1 MGILT
6 SLFSAVSGLNTY
18 GNAMSVIGN
27 NIANVGTAGFK
38 SSRASFADLVSA
50 SLGGGS
56 STGQVGLGV
65 FLNDVQTSFSQG
77 SLSNTGNTLDLAI
90 DGAGFFGLRDTTGT
104 SSYSRAGQFEVNNLG
119 EIVDPSGRFLQGY
132 QASATGVILGTVGNI
147 TLSTATIAPQFTANA
162 SVEANLNSTSTVP
175 AAVFDVTDA
184 TTYNFS
190 NGITVYDSL
199 GSQHQ
204 LRLYYV
210 KTATAN
216 TWNLHSQ
223 VDGGATT
230 AQTNLVFNSSGV
242 LTGGGAQTFSLPIA
256 GGAATPLTVAMDF
269 SAMTQFGT
277 ASNLTN
283 QTQDGFT
290 SGSFQSLSIDSVG
303 RVVAQFSNGQTR
315 TLAQI
320 VLSRFTNPN
329 GLARAG
335 ENGFAETIDSGPPLA
350 GAPTNNGL
358 GRLISQ
364 TIEQSN
370 VDLGKEFVDMI
381 ITQRAFQANSRAITT
396 SDEMLQELVNLKR

>member
-6 SLFSAVSGLNTY
+6 SMFTAVSGLNTY

-56 STGQVGLGV
+56 ATGEVGLGV
-65 FLNDVQTSFSQG
+65 FLNDIQTSFSQG
-77 SLSNTGNTLDLAI
+77 SLSNTGNTMDLAI
-90 DGAGFFGLRDTTGT
+90 DGNGFFQLADSAGT
-104 SSYSRAGQFEVNNLG
+104 VSYSRAGQFEVNNRG
-119 EIVDPSGRFLQGY
+119 EVVDPSGRFLQGF
-132 QASATGVILGTVGNI
+132 QASPTGIILGTIGNI
-147 TLSTATIAPQFTANA
+147 TLSTTTVAPQATTTAN
-162 SVEANLNSTSTVP
+162 VEANLNAASTVP
-175 AAVFDVTDA
+175 TVAFDVTDA

-190 NGITVYDSL
+190 NGITVYDTL
-199 GSQHQ
+199 GAQHQ

-210 KTATAN
+210 KDAAAN

-223 VDGGATT
+223 IDGGAAT
-230 AQTNLVFNSSGV
+230 AQTDLVFNASGV
-242 LTGGGAQTFSLPIA
+242 LTGGGAQTFSLPIT
-256 GGAATPLTVAMDF
+256 GGAATPLSVAMDF
-269 SAMTQFGT
+269 STVTQFGA

-283 QTQDGFT
+283 QIQDGFT
-290 SGSFQSLSIDSVG
+290 SGSFQSLSFDAEG
-303 RVVAQFSNGQTR
+303 RVVAQFSNGETR
-315 TLAQI
+315 SLAQV

-329 GLARAG
+329 GLAHSG
-335 ENGFAETIDSGPPLA
+335 ENGFVETIDSGPPLA
-350 GAPTNNGL
+350 GAPTSNGL
-358 GRLISQ
+358 GQLISQ

>member
-56 STGQVGLGV
+56 TTGQVGLGV
-65 FLNDVQTSFSQG
+65 FLNDVQTSFVQG
-77 SLSNTGNTLDLAI
+77 SLSNTGNALDLAI
-90 DGAGFFGLRDTTGT
+90 DGNGFFNVRDAAGT
-104 SSYSRAGQFEVNNLG
+104 VSYSRAGQFQVNNLG

-147 TLSTATIAPQFTANA
+147 TLSTATIAPQASSTAA
-162 SVEANLNSTSTVP
+162 VEANLNAASTVP
-175 AAVFDVTDA
+175 ATAFNAADA

-190 NGITVYDSL
+190 NGMTIYDSL
-199 GSQHQ
+199 GAQHQ

-210 KTATAN
+210 KSAAN

-223 VDGGATT
+223 IDGGATT
-230 AQTNLVFNSSGV
+230 AQTNLVFNTSGV
-242 LTGGGAQTFSLPIA
+242 LTGGGAQTFSLPIT
-256 GGAATPLTVAMDF
+256 GGAATPLSVAMDF
-269 SAMTQFGT
+269 SNITQFGS
-277 ASNLTN
+277 ASSLTD

-290 SGSFQSLSIDSVG
+290 SGSFQSLSIDEEG
-303 RVVAQFSNGQTR
+303 RVVAQFTNGQTR
-315 TLAQI
+315 TLSQV

-329 GLARAG
+329 GLTRSG
-335 ENGFAETIDSGPPLA
+335 ENGFAATIDSGAPLE

-396 SDEMLQELVNLKR
+396 GDEMLQELLNLKR

>member
-6 SLFSAVSGLNTY
+6 SLFSAVSGLNAY

-27 NIANVGTAGFK
+27 NIANVGTTGFK

-56 STGQVGLGV
+56 SAGQVGLGV
-65 FLNDVQTSFSQG
+65 FLNDVQTSFTQG
-77 SLSNTGNTLDLAI
+77 SLSNTGNALDLAI
-90 DGAGFFGLRDTTGT
+90 DGAGFFQLRDTTGT
-104 SSYSRAGQFEVNNLG
+104 MIYSRAGQFEVNNLG
-119 EIVDPSGRFLQGY
+119 EIVDLSGRFLQGY
-132 QASATGVILGTVGNI
+132 QASTTGVILGTVGNI
-147 TLSTATIAPQFTANA
+147 TLSTATVAPQATSTA
-162 SVEANLNSTSTVP
+162 SVEANLDAASTVP
-175 AAVFDVTDA
+175 AAAFDATDP

-190 NGITVYDSL
+190 NGMTVYDTL
-199 GSQHQ
+199 GTQHQ

-210 KTATAN
+210 KAAAN

-223 VDGGATT
+223 IDGGATT
-230 AQTNLVFNSSGV
+230 AQTDLAFNSSGV
-242 LTGGGAQTFSLPIA
+242 LTGGGAQTFSLAIA

-269 SAMTQFGT
+269 SAVTQFGAT
-277 ASNLTN
+277 SNLTN
-283 QTQDGFT
+283 QNQDGFS
-290 SGSFQSLSIDSVG
+290 SGSFQSLSIDSAG
-303 RVVAQFSNGQTR
+303 QVVAQFSNGQTR
-315 TLAQI
+315 TLAQV

-329 GLARAG
+329 GLVRAG
-335 ENGFAETIDSGPPLA
+335 ENGFAETIDSGAPLA

-358 GRLISQ
+358 GRLLSQ
-364 TIEQSN
+364 TVEQSN

>member
-56 STGQVGLGV
+56 SAAQVGLGV
-65 FLNDVQTSFSQG
+65 FLNDVQTSFAQG

-90 DGAGFFGLRDTTGT
+90 DGTGFFQLRDNTGT
-104 SSYSRAGQFEVNNLG
+104 TSYSRAGQFEVNNLG

-132 QASATGVILGTVGNI
+132 QASATGVVLGTVGNI
-147 TLSTATIAPQFTANA
+147 TLSTATIPPQATSTAA
-162 SVEANLNSTSTVP
+162 VEANLNAAAIVP
-175 AAVFDVTDA
+175 VTAFDVTDA

-190 NGITVYDSL
+190 NGMTVYDTL
-199 GSQHQ
+199 GAQHQ

-210 KTATAN
+210 KASAN

-223 VDGGATT
+223 IDGGVAT

-242 LTGGGAQTFSLPIA
+242 LTGGGAQTFSLPIT
-256 GGAATPLTVAMDF
+256 GGAATPLSVAMDF
-269 SAMTQFGT
+269 SSITQFGA

-290 SGSFQSLSIDSVG
+290 SGSFQSLSVDSVG
-303 RVVAQFSNGQTR
+303 RVVAQFTNGQTR
-315 TLAQI
+315 TLAQV
-320 VLSRFTNPN
+320 VLDRFTNPN
-329 GLARAG
+329 GLARSG
-335 ENGFAETIDSGPPLA
+335 ENGFAETIDSGAPLA

-381 ITQRAFQANSRAITT
+381 ITQRAFQANSKVITPR
-396 SDEMLQELVNLKR
+396 MKRRC

>member
-27 NIANVGTAGFK
+27 NIANVGTVGFK

-56 STGQVGLGV
+56 SAAQVGLGV
-65 FLNDVQTSFSQG
+65 FLNDVQTSFAQG

-90 DGAGFFGLRDTTGT
+90 DGDGFFGLRDNTGT
-104 SSYSRAGQFEVNNLG
+104 TSYSRAGQFEVNNLG
-119 EIVDPSGRFLQGY
+119 QIVDPSGRFLQGY

-147 TLSTATIAPQFTANA
+147 TLSTATVAPQATTTA
-162 SVEANLNSTSTVP
+162 SVVANLDAAATVP
-175 AAVFDVTDA
+175 ATAFDVTDA

-190 NGITVYDSL
+190 NGITVYDTL
-199 GSQHQ
+199 GAQHQ
-204 LRLYYV
+204 LRMYYV
-210 KTATAN
+210 KTAVAN
-216 TWNLHSQ
+216 TWNLYSQ
-223 VDGGATT
+223 VDGGAAT
-230 AQTNLVFNSSGV
+230 AQTNLVFNTSGV
-242 LTGGGAQTFSLPIA
+242 LTGGGAQTFSLPIT
-256 GGAATPLTVAMDF
+256 GGAATPLSVAMDF
-269 SAMTQFGT
+269 STITQYGA
-277 ASNLTN
+277 ASNLTD

-290 SGSFQSLSIDSVG
+290 SGSFQKLSVDSLG
-303 RVVAQFSNGQTR
+303 RVLAQFSNGQTR
-315 TLAQI
+315 TLAQV
-320 VLSRFTNPN
+320 VLNRFTNPN
-329 GLARAG
+329 GLTRAG
-335 ENGFAETIDSGPPLA
+335 ENGFAETIDSGAPLA

-396 SDEMLQELVNLKR
+396 TDEMLQELVNLKR